1 MIVQLHAQDPV
12 NPAET
17 EFLMQG
23 EVSAE
28 DDAEEWFAMCATK
41 WEAMTGLRPEGW
53 TPMIC
58 TEAYKGFL
66 KAAGQVPENVVQ

>member
-1 MIVQLHAQDPV
+1 MLVQLHAQDPV

-17 EFLMQG
+17 ELLLQG
-23 EVSAE
+23 KVSDEE
-28 DDAEEWFAMCATK
+28 DVEAWFATCAIK

-66 KAAGQVPENVVQ
+66 KSAAQVPESVAQ